1 MSNKVKLIADSTC
14 DLTKEL
20 IERYN
25 VKTVPLHITLGENTY
40 DDWVTITPQ
49 EIYDHFDKTKEL
61 PRTAATSVGEYV
73 DIFKEYVD
81 QGYEV
86 VHVSLGSS
94 LSVTHR
100 SACLAAQEFEQGKV
114 AVVDSCNLS
123 TGTALV
129 VIKAAELIEQGMS
142 AVEIAK
148 ELENYVPKSHASFV
162 IDKLDYLKAG
172 GRCSAVEAFGA
183 NLLGLKPCI
192 EVSTEGHGSMAA
204 TKKYRGKF
212 NKVCLEYLEDILVK
226 YGEVDTAR
234 AFVTH
239 AGVDEDI
246 VQSVYDALVAK
257 NIFKEVFITRAS
269 CTISSHCGP
278 DTLGVLFMTK

>member
-1 MSNKVKLIADSTC
+1 MSNKVVLIADSTC
-14 DLTKEL
+14 DLTQEL
-20 IERYN
+20 LERYS
-25 VKTVPLHITLGENTY
+25 VHTVPLHISLGEKMY
-40 DDWVTITPQ
+40 DDWVTITPD

-61 PRTAATSVGEYV
+61 PRTAAMSVGEYV
-73 DIFKEYVD
+73 DVFNQYVD
-81 QGYEV
+81 EGCEV
-86 VHVSLGSS
+86 VHISLGSS

-100 SACLAAQEFEQGKV
+100 SACLAAQEFEDGKV

-123 TGTALV
+123 TGTGLI
-129 VIKAAELIEQGMS
+129 VIKAAELIEQGLS
-142 AVEIAK
+142 AVEVAK
-148 ELENYVPKSHASFV
+148 ELETLVPKSHASFV
-162 IDKLDYLKAG
+162 IDKLDYLRAG

-192 EVSTEGHGSMAA
+192 EVSTEGHGSMSA

-212 NKVCLEYLEDILVK
+212 SKVCLDYLEDIIVK

-246 VQSVYDALVAK
+246 VMSTKDALVEK
-257 NIFKEVFITRAS
+257 GIFDEVFVTRAS